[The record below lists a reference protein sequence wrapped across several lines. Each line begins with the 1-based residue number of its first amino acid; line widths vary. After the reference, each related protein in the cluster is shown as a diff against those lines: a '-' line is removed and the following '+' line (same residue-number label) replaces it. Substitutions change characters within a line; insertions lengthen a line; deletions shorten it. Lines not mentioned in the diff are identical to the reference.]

1 MSFKKK
7 APKRETPEGGD
18 EGEKKE
24 RKPKRSNK
32 KAKQEA
38 FFTTL
43 AGNSVLK
50 IDANAIPN
58 KEQRVRIKDKQ
69 KAAKRI
75 IAKEARKK
83 RQADHKALGD
93 KAPDLSKQQKT
104 IESMREVQEDAFDP
118 DDEEVKGEENIDE
131 WSKYFKGEVYTKTL
145 ITTNYKPTKRMYEFI
160 NDLLQVF
167 PQSYFFP
174 RNGYLLKKVIEY
186 SRDRGFTD
194 ILVINEDRKIINALT
209 HVHLPDGPTAHYK
222 LSSLRLCSEIPG
234 VGLMSSHRPEV
245 MLNNFSTRLG
255 HRVGRMLGSLFHQE
269 PEFQGRRVC
278 TFHNQRDFI
287 FFRHHRYVFDSAEKA
302 RVQELGPEFTL
313 KLKWLQHGTFDTKYG
328 EYEWIHKKEMGQGRK
343 DFFL

>member
-1 MSFKKK
+1 MK
-7 APKRETPEGGD
+7 AEEEASEAPTKIPKIT
-18 EGEKKE
+18 
-24 RKPKRSNK
+24 K

-38 FFTTL
+38 ALKTL
-43 AGNSVLK
+43 GGNSVLN
-50 IDANAIPN
+50 IDANSISN
-58 KEQRVRIKDKQ
+58 KEQRTRIKDKQ
-69 KAAKRI
+69 KTAKRML
-75 IAKEARKK
+75 AKAARKK

-104 IESMREVQEDAFDP
+104 LESMRETHEDAFDP
-118 DDEEVKGEENIDE
+118 EDDEVKGEQDIDE
-131 WSKYFKGEVYTKTL
+131 WSKYFKGEVQTKTI
-145 ITTNYKPTKRMYEFI
+145 ITTNYRPTKRMYEFI

-167 PQSYFFP
+167 PKSYYFP
-174 RNGYLLKKVIEY
+174 RLKYELKKVIEY
-186 SRDRGFTD
+186 SKERGFTD

-222 LSSLRLCSEIPG
+222 LSSLKLCSEIPG
-234 VGLMSSHRPEV
+234 RGKISSHRPEV

-269 PEFQGRRVC
+269 PEFRGRRVC

-287 FFRHHRYVFDSAEKA
+287 FFRHHRYVFDSVEKA

-313 KLKWLQHGTFDTKYG
+313 KLKWLQHGTFDTKFG
-328 EYEWIHKKEMGQGRK
+328 EYEWLHKKEMGQGRK

>member
-1 MSFKKK
+1 MPGKKRVAK
-7 APKRETPEGGD
+7 PESGTEPRES
-18 EGEKKE
+18 
-24 RKPKRSNK
+24 KPKSAK

-38 FFTTL
+38 ALTTL

-58 KEQRVRIKDKQ
+58 KEQRMRIKEKQ
-69 KAAKRI
+69 KTAKRL

-118 DDEEVKGEENIDE
+118 DDEEVKGEQDIDE
-131 WSKYFKGEVYTKTL
+131 WSKYFKGEVQTKTI
-145 ITTNYKPTKRMYEFI
+145 ITTNYRPTKRMYEFM
-160 NDLLQVF
+160 NDLLLVF
-167 PQSYFFP
+167 PKSYYFP
-174 RNGYLLKKVIEY
+174 RRNYQIKKVIEY
-186 SRDRGFTD
+186 SKERGFTD
-194 ILVINEDRKIINALT
+194 ILVVNEDRKTINALT

-222 LSSLRLCSEIPG
+222 LSSLKLCSEIPG
-234 VGLMSSHRPEV
+234 RGKITSHQPEV

-269 PEFQGRRVC
+269 PEFKGRRVC

-287 FFRHHRYVFDSAEKA
+287 FFRHHRYVFDSVEKA

-313 KLKWLQHGTFDTKYG
+313 KLKWLQHGTFDTKFG
-328 EYEWIHKKEMGQGRK
+328 EYEWLHKKEMGQGRK